1 MTFKLGL
8 LGRSPSHLHR
18 KFRAEPITSSSQ
30 AQGGAH
36 HKLITSS
43 SQAQGGAQAV
53 QTDKTV

>member
-30 AQGGAH
+30 AQGGA
-36 HKLITSS
+36 
-43 SQAQGGAQAV
+43 QAV